1 MVHRLSSLALPRS
14 CWFLSCSLLLGGLG
28 GLRPPRSFPVFPSF
42 FPASS
47 LLFRVSSLLCLPSVL
62 LSSSD
67 LVPPCSPHGAS
78 VVLSQPCWF
87 PPCSPLFLPYYL
99 QSLLRSSLLPGYC
112 ASSLFLPGPP
122 DTMPCQKLLNYVK
135 KRSKMSSKIH
145 PGSLQGTLLATPA
158 STISNFFKFVQF
170 WVSPGV
176 PKALKLSPD
185 GSPESTKLSKNCP
198 QKPLQRK
205 LPGTVCLK
213 TPSQQNL
220 HGTWSS
226 TETESMK

>member
-28 GLRPPRSFPVFPSF
+28 GLRPPRSFPAFPGF
-42 FPASS
+42 FLVPS
-47 LLFRVSSLLCLPSVL
+47 LLFRVSSLLCFRSVL
-62 LSSSD
+62 VSSSN
-67 LVPPCSPHGAS
+67 LVLPCYPHADS

-87 PPCSPLFLPYYL
+87 PPCSPLFLLY
-99 QSLLRSSLLPGYC
+99 SLLSLLCSSLLHGYC

-122 DTMPCQKLLNYVK
+122 ETMPCQKLLNYVK

-145 PGSLQGTLLATPA
+145 PGSLQSTLLATPV
-158 STISNFFKFVQF
+158 STVSNFPKFVQF

-185 GSPESTKLSKNCP
+185 GSPKSTNCGKN
-198 QKPLQRK
+198 
-205 LPGTVCLK
+205 
-213 TPSQQNL
+213 
-220 HGTWSS
+220 WS
-226 TETESMK
+226 

>member
-14 CWFLSCSLLLGGLG
+14 RWFLSCSLLLGGLG
-28 GLRPPRSFPVFPSF
+28 GLRPPRSFPVFLSF
-42 FPASS
+42 FPVSS

-67 LVPPCSPHGAS
+67 LVLPCSPNGAS

-87 PPCSPLFLPYYL
+87 PPCPPLFLPHSIL
-99 QSLLRSSLLPGYC
+99 SLLCSSLLHGYC

-135 KRSKMSSKIH
+135 KRPKMSSKIH
-145 PGSLQGTLLATPA
+145 TGSLQGILLATPV
-158 STISNFFKFVQF
+158 STISIFFKFVQF
-170 WVSPGV
+170 WMSPGV

-185 GSPESTKLSKNCP
+185 GSPKSTKLSKNCP
-198 QKPLQRK
+198 QKPVQRK
-205 LPGTVCLK
+205 LSGTLSLK
-213 TPSQQNL
+213 TPFQRNFHQ
-220 HGTWSS
+220 T
-226 TETESMK
+226 